1 MRPHTLLLLASL
13 LPAAA
18 RSGEPSAPS
27 APPPLAHRSSIAAVL
42 SQAGALRLTPDQ
54 IKLLEHAD
62 SVLMRDQAAV
72 RAAAASG
79 DDDAKGAEAGARPSG
94 GKPGP
99 TVTPTGPG
107 GGMSGGKSK
116 PPPPRRGGPDP
127 TEVLNQQ
134 LDVLDTE
141 AFLKAIEP
149 LPEAQ
154 REKAI
159 EIASRYRE
167 QVYEQRER
175 EKQN

>member
-1 MRPHTLLLLASL
+1 MRPHTLLLLVSL

-18 RSGEPSAPS
+18 RSGESS

-54 IKLLEHAD
+54 VKLLEHAD
-62 SVLMRDQAAV
+62 SVLMRDQAAA
-72 RAAAASG
+72 RAAAASS
-79 DDDAKGAEAGARPSG
+79 DDDAAKSAAAGARPSG

-99 TVTPTGPG
+99 TITPTGPG
-107 GGMSGGKSK
+107 GGVSGGKSK